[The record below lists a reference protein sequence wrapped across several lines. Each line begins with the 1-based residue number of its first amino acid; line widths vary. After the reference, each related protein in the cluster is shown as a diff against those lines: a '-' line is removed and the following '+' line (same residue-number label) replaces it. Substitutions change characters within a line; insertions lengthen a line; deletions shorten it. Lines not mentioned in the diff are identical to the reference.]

1 MTANNLGA
9 GSEWEKDERI
19 KELSCVYAVAEWIEA
34 SASIKEFFEALPK
47 YLGPGMRY
55 PERALVYSAYQGQE
69 YGDKAALAH
78 YIRTE
83 IGDAQRAVGEIR
95 VGYASREHG
104 LLAEEQKMLDE
115 IARMLNIALERK
127 SLRDNL
133 ALKQKEEAQYAER
146 LRELE
151 SEIQS
156 RTRELEEQRQKLG
169 TVNSYLDRVNRDWE
183 ESKIRLE
190 TIFKA
195 IPDAVALID
204 RQRTVLMTNR
214 ENVPA
219 GNKCYS
225 TFFDQNAPC
234 KDCRLSRIVQGKT
247 PLTIEI
253 KHDDV
258 YYEVNALPILS
269 PEHEV
274 EGIIE
279 FYRDVTTERTY
290 EQQLQQADKLA
301 SLGQLVSGI
310 GHEINNPNQFIRGNI
325 KIIQQAFEGILPI
338 LDEYYAGH
346 PDLKIAR
353 LKYDFFREHIMV
365 LVNDMAHGS
374 ERIKGIVEGLKR
386 FAKRD
391 EGLLID
397 SVDVNTILDA
407 ARRLVHN
414 QVHTSADI
422 ELELAPGLP
431 IITGNSQK
439 IEQVVVNLL
448 INAAQAMPEGR
459 RGSIRVST
467 RAEEGGIVI
476 EVKDNGQGM
485 SERTVKR
492 IFEPFFTTH
501 RADGGTGLGL
511 AIAYKIIDEHGGTI
525 TVTSK
530 LDVGTTFRIF
540 LPNKPAGG
548 KP

>member
-1 MTANNLGA
+1 MSGNDLRA

-34 SASIKEFFEALPK
+34 SRSIKEFFEGLAQHLR
-47 YLGPGMRY
+47 PGMRY
-55 PERALVYSAYQGQE
+55 PESALVYSAYQGQE
-69 YGDKAALAH
+69 YGDKAALSH

-95 VGYASREHG
+95 VGYASREHD
-104 LLAEEQKMLDE
+104 LLPEEQKMLDE
-115 IARMLNIALERK
+115 IARILNLALERK
-127 SLRDNL
+127 ALREKL
-133 ALKQKEEAQYAER
+133 ALKQQEESQYTER

-151 SEIQS
+151 SQIET

-169 TVNSYLDRVNRDWE
+169 TVNSYLDRINRDWE
-183 ESKIRLE
+183 ESKVRLE

-195 IPDAVALID
+195 IPDTVALID
-204 RQRTVLMTNR
+204 RQRTVVMTNR
-214 ENVPA
+214 PNVTA
-219 GNKCYS
+219 GNKCYA
-225 TFFDQNAPC
+225 TFFNRDAPC
-234 KDCRLSRIVQGKT
+234 KDCRLSRIAQAKT
-247 PLTIEI
+247 PITIEI
-253 KHDDV
+253 KHEDS

-279 FYRDVTTERTY
+279 FYRDITTEKTY
-290 EQQLQQADKLA
+290 EAQLQQADKLA

-325 KIIQQAFEGILPI
+325 KIIQQALEGFLPI
-338 LDEYYAGH
+338 LDEYYAAH
-346 PDLKIAR
+346 PDLRIAR
-353 LKYDFFREHIMV
+353 LKYDFFREHIMT

-374 ERIKGIVEGLKR
+374 DRIKGIVEGLKR
-386 FAKRD
+386 FARRD

-397 SVDVNTILDA
+397 SVDVNTIIDA

-414 QVHTSADI
+414 QAHQSADI
-422 ELELAPGLP
+422 ELDLAPGLP

-448 INAAQAMPEGR
+448 INAAQAMPNDR
-459 RGSIRVST
+459 RGLIKVST
-467 RAEEGGIVI
+467 RAEEGGIIV
-476 EVKDNGQGM
+476 EVNDDGKGM
-485 SERTVKR
+485 GERTLKR

-511 AIAYKIIDEHGGTI
+511 AIAYRIIEEHGGTI
-525 TVTSK
+525 TVSSR
-530 LDVGTTFRIF
+530 LDLGTTFRIF
-540 LPNKPAGG
+540 LPRKPAPG
-548 KP
+548 KS